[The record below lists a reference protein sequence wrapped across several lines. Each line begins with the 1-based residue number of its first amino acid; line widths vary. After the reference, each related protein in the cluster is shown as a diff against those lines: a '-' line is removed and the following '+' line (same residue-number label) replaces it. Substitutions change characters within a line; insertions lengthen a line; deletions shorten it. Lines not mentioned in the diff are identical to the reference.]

1 MEQRSRA
8 LTQATLGNSILKVQC
23 FHRSAA
29 NQTAQIWQREKSS
42 SSSNSI
48 ELFEGGKVARWLE
61 TKLVIFFCLRRL
73 NIPIEELISDVDKM
87 EILLHNFTIERKKA
101 KSLEVKTTK
110 ILIRTWPFKL
120 VRANSSFPNL
130 NVKGED
136 VSKMSS
142 VNPHSLRYIKP
153 LSTWALMRFYNSDT
167 LSRWTQWS
175 WVRIDNLSALG
186 HLIID
191 NLLELT
197 WICMKWSNKYKQI
210 LCEKF
215 KIFSSYF
222 LCVKTQK
229 QPSEQYVQP
238 DQTHEL
244 ALRLLNPGLTK
255 NRIQIQKYLI
265 QIQTKYKTNNNT

>member
-1 MEQRSRA
+1 MISWLCA
-8 LTQATLGNSILKVQC
+8 DSIDWSEKLYGTTKPGSHTSHSGKLN
-23 FHRSAA
+23 FKSSLLSPLWTKS
-29 NQTAQIWQREKSS
+29 NIWQREDSS

-153 LSTWALMRFYNSDT
+153 LSTWALMRFYNSDCCDT
-167 LSRWTQWS
+167 LSRWAQWS
-175 WVRIDNLSALG
+175 WAL
-186 HLIID
+186 I
-191 NLLELT
+191 
-197 WICMKWSNKYKQI
+197 
-210 LCEKF
+210 
-215 KIFSSYF
+215 SSRTPY
-222 LCVKTQK
+222 
-229 QPSEQYVQP
+229 
-238 DQTHEL
+238 HW
-244 ALRLLNPGLTK
+244 
-255 NRIQIQKYLI
+255 
-265 QIQTKYKTNNNT
+265 